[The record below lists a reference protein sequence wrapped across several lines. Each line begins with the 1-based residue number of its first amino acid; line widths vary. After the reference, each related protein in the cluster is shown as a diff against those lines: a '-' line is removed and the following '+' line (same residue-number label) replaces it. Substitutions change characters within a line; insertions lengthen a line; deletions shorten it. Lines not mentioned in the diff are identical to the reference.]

1 MTALLRQS
9 FGIVDGNLVTHEM
22 VSLNPSNGL
31 VGYHTDW
38 LGRFPFW
45 ELGLPDNYRLA
56 MPSIAE
62 WGFRYDRQ
70 FVEQLG
76 GHVWA
81 GVRLAEK
88 RFQHEAELRQISP
101 ERLRKTRVA
110 RLRGWIERLRELT
123 QQRAEQQAFPEAA
136 DAASRAGETG

>member
-9 FGIVDGNLVTHEM
+9 FGIVEGNVVTHEM
-22 VSLNPSNGL
+22 VSLNPANGL

-38 LGRFPFW
+38 RGRFPFS

-56 MPSIAE
+56 VPSIAE

-70 FVEQLG
+70 FVDQVG
-76 GHVWA
+76 GRVWA

-88 RFQHEAELRQISP
+88 RFQREAELRQISLQ
-101 ERLRKTRVA
+101 RLRKMQIA
-110 RLRGWIERLRELT
+110 RLRDWMERLRELT
-123 QQRAEQQAFPEAA
+123 QQRAEQQAFTEAT
-136 DAASRAGETG
+136 DATMRAGETG